1 MDASAGPNEPRNWS
15 TITLYNTINPY
26 HQKMPPMLYRTL
38 FSVSNRGPVRS
49 YSLFTML
56 LTLGEPPST
65 VSTIQRRGHTLKM
78 LRRPL
83 HHVLPDS
90 TGDAGFD
97 YEVGPYHR
105 GRCSILGPVTAP
117 RCPDPVKITTWP
129 FVTNILAHRF
139 ASRIATCGG

>member
-1 MDASAGPNEPRNWS
+1 
-15 TITLYNTINPY
+15 
-26 HQKMPPMLYRTL
+26 
-38 FSVSNRGPVRS
+38 
-49 YSLFTML
+49 ML

-65 VSTIQRRGHTLKM
+65 VSTIQRRGRTLKM

-105 GRCSILGPVTAP
+105 GRCSILGPVTARDAQIP
-117 RCPDPVKITTWP
+117 SKLQRGHLLRTY
-129 FVTNILAHRF
+129 
-139 ASRIATCGG
+139 